1 MAMVQSYGSTVL
13 CFKIFQYC
21 LLTLQ
26 NYDLIVV
33 FIQDSILNCSFRVSM
48 FNFKMEA

>member
-1 MAMVQSYGSTVL
+1 MPMVQSYGSAVL

-21 LLTLQ
+21 LLILQ
-26 NYDLIVV
+26 DYDFIVV
-33 FIQDSILNCSFRVSM
+33 SIQDSILNCSFRISM